1 MGSPGLPHSSRAL
14 QVSMRLEKPLCP
26 VSQRFSNIR
35 PIGDGA
41 LSFFHGRSP
50 SASFPHF
57 FSSKRSMALYLWP
70 CARIYCFKL
79 LNTSDL
85 PRSHVRVAL
94 PASLSARSFFF
105 TSACP
110 GQSTQRKLQGGCR
123 PLTHASPGCPF
134 HFSSFVASSLN
145 VRGGWRVWSK
155 DRHNY
160 KKGST
165 RINQI

>member
-50 SASFPHF
+50 SASFSHF

-110 GQSTQRKLQGGCR
+110 GQSTQEASRWMSTTDTCQPGLPVPLFKFCSKLIECER
-123 PLTHASPGCPF
+123 RMAC
-134 HFSSFVASSLN
+134 V
-145 VRGGWRVWSK
+145 VKR
-155 DRHNY
+155 
-160 KKGST
+160 ST
-165 RINQI
+165 